1 MYSQKQYY
9 SPKRFCHAFKDLD
22 GNATNVL
29 EQMDVDEFSNLLMDR
44 LEHGIKGSGD
54 EDLIKK
60 HFGGIISNEIICRT
74 CPHSSER
81 EEPFFALSLPV
92 KNKKSV
98 ELSLRS
104 LIQGDVLEGDNA
116 YHCDQCEKKVAAVK
130 RTCLKRLPNH
140 LIMVLKR
147 FDFDFDTMAKTKV
160 NDRCEFPIELSLE
173 QFSQQALKRME
184 SRAKEGDVEYPE
196 SYFKYQL
203 NGVVVH
209 MGSADSG
216 HYYSFVRDREKTG
229 VPEDKRWYE
238 FNDTQVTFSDINS
251 VINDGYGGSEYDRG
265 GGGCI
270 SLGRPRRVGR
280 MPSSKIRR
288 RMRTC
293 SSTIE

>member
-1 MYSQKQYY
+1 
-9 SPKRFCHAFKDLD
+9 
-22 GNATNVL
+22 
-29 EQMDVDEFSNLLMDR
+29 
-44 LEHGIKGSGD
+44 
-54 EDLIKK
+54 
-60 HFGGIISNEIICRT
+60 
-74 CPHSSER
+74 
-81 EEPFFALSLPV
+81 
-92 KNKKSV
+92 
-98 ELSLRS
+98 
-104 LIQGDVLEGDNA
+104 
-116 YHCDQCEKKVAAVK
+116 
-130 RTCLKRLPNH
+130 
-140 LIMVLKR
+140 MVLKR

-280 MPSSKIRR
+280 MLSSKIRR